1 MLIMVENR
9 LAVYSLVGY
18 CLLNSR
24 QQNSVPKRM
33 VMPPNIIV
41 IGSYKLDYGVI
52 GFANHLLAKCSLQ
65 GQAIGVTA
73 LVIDPQE
80 GENKPINGYSLP
92 KGIESGFELVE
103 GIPNFI
109 SANSRQTLNA
119 RAGRVFVLA
128 AANREALRNGLTKL
142 LGSLPADAAV
152 VVVTNSARSLTKG
165 GLIVGIRDTIN
176 QPSNDHSP
184 ENLEWADSI
193 VGFDG
198 TSWDY
203 SPDRFRFINGTWTI
217 REEATAIVLAGG
229 KSTRM
234 GGTDKSLLPVN
245 GIPLI
250 RHVVNQLEVHFDEIL
265 IGANTP
271 EKYQFLSC
279 KVVPD
284 LDPGVGPLMG
294 IRSCLMASSN
304 DTNFITACDIPE
316 INIRFIHRMV
326 SMLPGYDM
334 VVPAAHGDLLEPLFA
349 VYRKSVAKEAG
360 RIIENGGRKVS
371 DLIRSLNVKY
381 IDFTGQDW
389 YRNLNTRAAYRIYMH
404 SLSQPKKQ

>member
-1 MLIMVENR
+1 
-9 LAVYSLVGY
+9 
-18 CLLNSR
+18 
-24 QQNSVPKRM
+24 
-33 VMPPNIIV
+33 MPPNIIV
-41 IGSYKLDYGVI
+41 IGSAKLDNGAT
-52 GFANHLLAKCSLQ
+52 GFANRLLAKCALH
-65 GQAIGVTA
+65 GQTIGVTA
-73 LVIDPQE
+73 LVIDPQG
-80 GENKPINGYSLP
+80 GENQHCNCSTLL

-103 GIPNFI
+103 RFPNSI
-109 SANSRQTLNA
+109 SAYSGKMLNTS
-119 RAGRVFVLA
+119 AGRFFLLTA
-128 AANREALRNGLTKL
+128 TNREAIRNGLTKL

-152 VVVTNSARSLTKG
+152 VVATNSTRRLAES
-165 GLIVGIRDTIN
+165 GLFVVVWDAKSQPIN
-176 QPSNDHSP
+176 DNYP
-184 ENLEWADSI
+184 ESLEWADSI

-203 SPDRFRFINGTWTI
+203 SPDRFRFTNGAWSI

-234 GGTDKSLLPVN
+234 GGADKSLLPVN

-250 RHVVNQLEVHFDEIL
+250 RHVVNQLEGHFDEII

-271 EKYQFLSC
+271 EKYQFLGC

-284 LDPGVGPLMG
+284 LEPGVGPLMG

-304 DTNFITACDIPE
+304 DTNFIMACDIPE

-326 SMLPGYDM
+326 NMLPGCDM
-334 VVPAAHGDLLEPLFA
+334 VVPVARGDLFEPLFA

-389 YRNLNTRAAYRIYMH
+389 YRNLNTRAAYRTFMH
-404 SLSQPKKQ
+404 SLSQPKNQ